1 LGTPAADKP
10 PRDATMRYIAKNKLW
25 NTVAG
30 KCGVT
35 PAAVRMW
42 RKVPA
47 LRVRSV
53 ERAIKRPRHL
63 IRPDIYPN

>member
-1 LGTPAADKP
+1 
-10 PRDATMRYIAKNKLW
+10 MRHIAKNKLW
-25 NTVAG
+25 NAVAA

-47 LRVRSV
+47 LRVRAV
-53 ERAIKRPRHL
+53 ERATGRPRHL